1 MLCLQNKFLLLD
13 TFFLFADCFCAVSF
27 YVCLS
32 DLSIY
37 YGSRGNFLLLLT
49 TNIPA
54 VKQPCR
60 CTIQHLFYNILTHT
74 HIPNF
79 PPYIIK
85 SCLTQ
90 LSWKVLKFIWN
101 YAHIHTHTHNG
112 RFFSIA
118 TIMLLLILCPVNN
131 KSNNCKF
138 LLVHKVASSL
148 LYKIR
153 FLKTNMWLWKIVAN
167 RRTIILKIRR

>member
-13 TFFLFADCFCAVSF
+13 TFLLFADCFCAIFF

-90 LSWKVLKFIWN
+90 LSWKVPKFIWN
-101 YAHIHTHTHNG
+101 YTHTHTHTHTMVG
-112 RFFSIA
+112 FSLSPQLCYYSSCVLWIINQ
-118 TIMLLLILCPVNN
+118 TIVSFSFCIKLPVL
-131 KSNNCKF
+131 SF
-138 LLVHKVASSL
+138 
-148 LYKIR
+148 IR
-153 FLKTNMWLWKIVAN
+153 
-167 RRTIILKIRR
+167 

>member
-13 TFFLFADCFCAVSF
+13 TFLLFVDCFCAVSF

-74 HIPNF
+74 YPQF
-79 PPYIIK
+79 PSLHHKKLSDPAVMK
-85 SCLTQ
+85 SA
-90 LSWKVLKFIWN
+90 KVHLKLCT
-101 YAHIHTHTHNG
+101 HTHTHTHTMVG
-112 RFFSIA
+112 FSP
-118 TIMLLLILCPVNN
+118 LPQLCYY
-131 KSNNCKF
+131 
-138 LLVHKVASSL
+138 SSCVL
-148 LYKIR
+148 
-153 FLKTNMWLWKIVAN
+153 
-167 RRTIILKIRR
+167 